1 MRIGALSIILL
12 LQVMLTISLQ
22 EPVTS
27 LQLQKLSYF
36 STSAT
41 AGNARGR
48 RDISDSRVR
57 CKVLN
62 NSARSSSSSSSSP
75 ARNIAI
81 SAHSAGS
88 TEVDDSFSS
97 WTPFSGLIKD
107 MKRRRPHYKSDWI
120 DGIRKRTIGASL
132 FLYFACLAPVVAF
145 GGIAN
150 LITEGSI
157 GVIEFI
163 VSSGI
168 SGMLY
173 AIFAGQPMAFLGPTG
188 LTLAFISTLYRFSV
202 FNNVPFLE
210 IYSWTGIWTSLF
222 LALASIFN
230 LANLLSVCTRFTD
243 DCFNALLSINFLYEA
258 ALSLGKNFI
267 SVNRNMKKA
276 WSPLVVA

>member
-41 AGNARGR
+41 ASNARGR

-107 MKRRRPHYKSDWI
+107 MKRRMPHYKSDWI

-132 FLYFACLAPVVAF
+132 FLYFACLA
-145 GGIAN
+145 
-150 LITEGSI
+150 
-157 GVIEFI
+157 
-163 VSSGI
+163 
-168 SGMLY
+168 
-173 AIFAGQPMAFLGPTG
+173 Q
-188 LTLAFISTLYRFSV
+188 
-202 FNNVPFLE
+202 
-210 IYSWTGIWTSLF
+210 
-222 LALASIFN
+222 
-230 LANLLSVCTRFTD
+230 
-243 DCFNALLSINFLYEA
+243 
-258 ALSLGKNFI
+258 
-267 SVNRNMKKA
+267 
-276 WSPLVVA
+276 